1 MKESKFQHNKCP
13 ESVIGHTVISS
24 VMPEKT
30 VACGYDETTNDREEE
45 VKQAITSYSLNK
57 NQNTTKK
64 INPKNDKTTHGK

>member
-45 VKQAITSYSLNK
+45 VKQATTYSPNK
-57 NQNTTKK
+57 NQNTKK